1 MSQVIWNDNIVNF
14 LEIIRMKNQTQIC
27 QLVEN
32 RTIVYEHHSVPSD

>member
-14 LEIIRMKNQTQIC
+14 LEIIRMKNQTQIR

-32 RTIVYEHHSVPSD
+32 CTIVYEHHSVPSD